1 MILQNEKQDKAHLKT
16 LCPVFFIYGCGVGK
30 SPAYRARIN
39 SPLSFIHFG
48 SDTFVTF

>member
-1 MILQNEKQDKAHLKT
+1 MKT

-30 SPAYRARIN
+30 SPACRARIN
-39 SPLSFIHFG
+39 SPLSFIPFG